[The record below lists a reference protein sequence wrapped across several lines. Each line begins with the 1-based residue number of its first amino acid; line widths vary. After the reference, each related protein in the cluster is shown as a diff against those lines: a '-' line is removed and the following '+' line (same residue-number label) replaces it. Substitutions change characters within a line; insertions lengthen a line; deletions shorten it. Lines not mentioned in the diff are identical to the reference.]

1 MHNILLSCPGA
12 VNDNVGLKTALG
24 DRCANIT
31 IMTSIPPV
39 MYNFSEM
46 KRLVVKI
53 GSNILADEK
62 EGLNTKRISSIASD
76 IAELK
81 KEGYDVVIV
90 SSGAIAAGMRKLG
103 LKQKPRDIQL
113 KQAAAAVGQS
123 RLMWAYERSFSEF
136 DAKVAQ
142 VLLTQE
148 DFSDRKRYINSKNT
162 LLTLLSYGVVPV
174 VNENDTVSTDEIKFG
189 DNDNLAALVSILV
202 EADRLVILSD
212 VEGLYTADP
221 RFNPGAELVPCV
233 EEITAEIE
241 RRSGGA
247 GSAMG
252 TGGMYSK
259 VLAAK
264 KAVSYCIPVNII
276 SGKKKGLIIAI
287 LNDKQH
293 GTFFKPAPCRLSHRK
308 GWIAYSSRTKGTLV
322 LDDGAVRA
330 LTAMGKSLLPSGIIS
345 TEGDFELGDSVNCAD
360 LKGRRIAKGIVNY
373 SSSDMRKIMGKR
385 TSEIEKILGYK
396 YSDEAIHRDNL
407 VIL

>member
-1 MHNILLSCPGA
+1 
-12 VNDNVGLKTALG
+12 
-24 DRCANIT
+24 
-31 IMTSIPPV
+31 MTTVRPV

-62 EGLNTKRISSIASD
+62 EGLNTKRISSIAAD

-81 KEGYDVVIV
+81 NEGYEVVIV
-90 SSGAIAAGMRKLG
+90 SSGAVAAGMRKLG

-123 RLMWAYERSFSEF
+123 SLMWAYEKSFGDF
-136 DAKVAQ
+136 NVKVAQ

-162 LLTLLSYGVVPV
+162 LLTLLSYGVVPI
-174 VNENDTVSTDEIKFG
+174 VNENDTVATDEIRFG
-189 DNDNLAALVSILV
+189 DNDNLAALVSVLT

-212 VEGLYTADP
+212 VEGLYTEDP
-221 RFNPGAELVPCV
+221 RFNPGAELVSCV

-241 RRSGGA
+241 KSSGRA
-247 GSAMG
+247 GSSVG

-264 KAVSYCIPVNII
+264 KAVSHCIPVNII
-276 SGKKKGLIIAI
+276 SGKKKGLIKAI
-287 LNDKQH
+287 LNGKQH
-293 GTFFKPAPCRLSHRK
+293 GTFFRPGPCRLSHRK
-308 GWIAYSSRTKGTLV
+308 GWIAYSSRTKGSLV

-330 LTAMGKSLLPSGIIS
+330 LTGMGKSLLPSGIIS
-345 TEGDFELGDSVNCAD
+345 VDGDFDLGDAVNCAD
-360 LKGRRIAKGIVNY
+360 LRGRRIAKGIVNY
-373 SSSDMRKIMGKR
+373 SSSDIRKIMGKK
-385 TSEIEKILGYK
+385 TSEIERILGYK

-407 VIL
+407 VVL

>member
-1 MHNILLSCPGA
+1 M
-12 VNDNVGLKTALG
+12 T
-24 DRCANIT
+24 T
-31 IMTSIPPV
+31 IHPV
-39 MYNFSEM
+39 MYNFSGM

-62 EGLNTKRISSIASD
+62 EGLNTKRISTIAAD

-81 KEGYDVVIV
+81 SDGYEVVIV
-90 SSGAIAAGMRKLG
+90 SSGAVAAGMKKLG

-123 RLMWAYERSFSEF
+123 RLMWAYEKSFSEF
-136 DAKVAQ
+136 NAKVAQ

-162 LLTLLSYGVVPV
+162 LLTLLSYGVVPI
-174 VNENDTVSTDEIKFG
+174 VNENDTVATDEIRFG
-189 DNDNLAALVSILV
+189 DNDNLAALVSVLA

-212 VEGLYTADP
+212 VEGLFTEDP
-221 RFNPGAELVPCV
+221 RFNPGAELLPCV

-241 RRSGGA
+241 KRAGGA
-247 GSAMG
+247 GSSVG

-264 KAVSYCIPVNII
+264 KAVSHCIPVNII
-276 SGKKKGLIIAI
+276 SGKKKGLIRAI
-287 LNDKQH
+287 LDGKQH
-293 GTFFKPAPCRLSHRK
+293 GTYFKPGPCRLSHRK
-308 GWIAYSSRTKGTLV
+308 GWIAYSSRAKGTLV

-330 LTAMGKSLLPSGIIS
+330 VMAMGRSLLPSGIIS
-345 TEGDFELGDSVNCAD
+345 VEGDFELGDAVNCAD
-360 LKGRRIAKGIVNY
+360 HRGRRVAKGIVNY
-373 SSSDMRKIMGKR
+373 SSSDIRKIMGEK
-385 TSEIEKILGYK
+385 TSEIERILGYK

-407 VIL
+407 VVL